1 MCSLN
6 LPWSSLTPHTS
17 MVGSGVFHPQNRW
30 KQKKWLVKIL
40 QSYRSMVGYT
50 YSKYRVHVYCHVCCN
65 GCLQISI
72 LYIQILCLETASQC
86 IKNINQ
92 HLKFPSISIP
102 SSGWPGIFGK
112 KTPRYISPI
121 VPGKKTPG
129 PSCWIIRRIPWYPM
143 VSTGHEGIPHIVTV
157 LVSIWKL
164 WSNHLEVALF
174 WR

>member
-112 KTPRYISPI
+112 KNTPLYLTNCAW
-121 VPGKKTPG
+121 KKKHLVQAAESSG
-129 PSCWIIRRIPWYPM
+129 ESHGIPWYPQVM
-143 VSTGHEGIPHIVTV
+143 RASPILSPCSFQYENYGLI
-157 LVSIWKL
+157 IW
-164 WSNHLEVALF
+164 
-174 WR
+174 R